1 MCEALIN
8 FIHFNGDPK
17 FWKIN
22 STTKNLNLLFFSKVC
37 IMLGLLEF
45 YFFMTVPTKFEYET
59 KYSFEEI
66 FFSNSNFLVGLAHLT
81 YTKA

>member
-1 MCEALIN
+1 
-8 FIHFNGDPK
+8 
-17 FWKIN
+17 
-22 STTKNLNLLFFSKVC
+22 
-37 IMLGLLEF
+37 MLGLLEF

-66 FFSNSNFLVGLAHLT
+66 FFPNSNFLVGLAHLT